1 MRWCAVVFLLVMSFG
16 IRAGEVLLIP
26 ENNPK
31 PVYPKALS
39 RAGITGDVRVRF
51 TVHANGSVDKVGI
64 LESDH
69 PDFAEATRVALE
81 QWRFKPWTVD
91 QDRPAEREVVAP
103 MVFRLDQ
110 SAPLHT
116 NKLLTKLRCHAVNE
130 DARRYPE
137 SAWVDM
143 PAFSYTRSYL
153 SNTFNSAQ
161 LSNEQR
167 LALIARLNER
177 APIIVRRCGDSPLIR
192 FMSLLPEEIKKLL

>member
-1 MRWCAVVFLLVMSFG
+1 MRWCAVVFLLVVSFG
-16 IRAGEVLLIP
+16 IQAGEVLLIP

-51 TVHANGSVDKVGI
+51 TVHADGSVHKVSI

-69 PDFAEATRVALE
+69 PDFAEAARVALA
-81 QWRFKPWTVD
+81 QWRFKSWTVD
-91 QDRPAEREVVAP
+91 QDTPAEREVVAP
-103 MVFRLDQ
+103 VAFRLDQ
-110 SAPLHT
+110 DMPLHV
-116 NKLLTKLRCHAVNE
+116 NKWLTRLRCHEINE
-130 DARRYPE
+130 DVRRYPA

-143 PAFSYTRSYL
+143 PAFRYTRIYL

-167 LALIARLNER
+167 LTLIARLNER
-177 APIIVRRCGDSPLIR
+177 VPIIVRRCVDSPSIR
-192 FMSLLPEEIKKLL
+192 FMSLLPEEIRRLL

>member
-1 MRWCAVVFLLVMSFG
+1 MRCFVLAAALLFSTSVFAEFTPDAVAM
-16 IRAGEVLLIP
+16 
-26 ENNPK
+26 PK
-31 PVYPKALS
+31 PLYPSSLISTQGHARISLKIHSDGTVSDVKALS
-39 RAGITGDVRVRF
+39 ATQPAFG
-51 TVHANGSVDKVGI
+51 
-64 LESDH
+64 
-69 PDFAEATRVALE
+69 EAAVAAATL
-81 QWRFKPWTVD
+81 WRFKPWTVD

-177 APIIVRRCGDSPLIR
+177 VPIIVRRCGDSPLIR